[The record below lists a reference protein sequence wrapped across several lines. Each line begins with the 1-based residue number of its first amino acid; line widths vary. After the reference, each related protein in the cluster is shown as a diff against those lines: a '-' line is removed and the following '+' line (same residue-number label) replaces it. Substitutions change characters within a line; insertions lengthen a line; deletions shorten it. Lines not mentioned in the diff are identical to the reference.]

1 MTGQSTTVDPAH
13 DVLRRRP
20 SSLDVFVRPKNVAVV
35 GASEKLGSVGRML
48 VANLVGSSFGGRV
61 FPVNPARTT
70 VLGLDCYP
78 RLADVPAAVDLAII
92 AVPAPVVAGVIE
104 ECLTAGVQGAII
116 VSAGFCETGQAGVAL
131 EAEISSRLCGTR
143 LRVIGPNC
151 LGVMSPVTGLN
162 ATFAADMARPGSVG
176 FISQSGALLTAILD
190 WSLQQNVGFSHVI
203 STGSMLDVGWGDLID
218 FLGDDPATHSILVY
232 MESIGNARAFLSAA
246 REVAL
251 QKPIILIKAG
261 RTQCAAKAAA
271 SHTGA
276 LVGSDDALDAA
287 FRRVGVLRVQH
298 ISELFSLSD
307 VLAKQPR
314 PQGPKL
320 AIITNAGG
328 PGVLATDALVEAGG
342 QLARLSTDTI
352 DKLSQALP
360 PHWSHANPVDAL
372 GDAAP
377 DRFAHCVDV
386 LAKAPE
392 CDGLLVIL
400 TPQAMTDPTRTA
412 ERIAEYAH
420 LPGKPILASWMGGS
434 RVADGVQ
441 VLNRA
446 GIPTLPYADGAAR
459 VFQYMW
465 RHSDNLRALY
475 ETPTVGVADETAA
488 PGQQAVSLLNSVLQS
503 GRSLLTEPES
513 KQLLAT
519 YGIPT
524 VETRIAAT
532 SADAVRQARA
542 IGYPVVLKVYSTT
555 ITHKSD
561 VGGVRLNLNC
571 DQDVQCA
578 FDGIQIAVGQTAG
591 AEHFAGVTVQPMVK
605 LEGYELII
613 GSSIDT
619 QLGPMIL
626 FGCGGQLVEVFQ
638 DRALG
643 LPPLTSTLARRM
655 MERTKIY
662 TALKG
667 VRGRAAVNL
676 VELEQLLVRFASL
689 VIEQPRIREIDINP
703 LLASDHGL
711 LALDARVVLHPTSVL
726 DQNLPQPVIRPYPRQ
741 YESDWTTSDDRPLHL
756 RPIRPEDEPL
766 LAKFHEGLSEQVVYA
781 RYAQVLPLSQRTVHE
796 RLARMCFI
804 DYDRQMALV
813 AIDQQATEPRIVAVA
828 RLIKLHGAAAAEF
841 AIVIRD
847 DYQGRG
853 LGTEL
858 MNRLVRIAR
867 DERLNRM
874 IGHMS
879 ATNWPMIAVCRR
891 LGFKFTGDATT
902 RLAVLELLSA
912 V

>member
-1 MTGQSTTVDPAH
+1 MTEQRTTVERAH
-13 DVLRRRP
+13 DVLRWRP

-35 GASEKLGSVGRML
+35 GASEALGSVGRTL
-48 VANLVGSSFGGRV
+48 ISNLTGSSFGGRI
-61 FPVNPARTT
+61 FPVNPNRST

-78 RLADVPAAVDLAII
+78 RLSDVPAAVDLAII
-92 AVPAPVVAGVIE
+92 AVPATAVTSVID
-104 ECLTAGVQGAII
+104 ECLAAEVQGAII
-116 VSAGFCETGQAGVAL
+116 VSAGFRETGQAGVAL
-131 EAEISSRLCGTR
+131 EAEISSRLSGTR

-162 ATFAADMARPGSVG
+162 ATFAADMARLGNVG
-176 FISQSGALLTAILD
+176 FVSQSGALLTAILD
-190 WSLQQNVGFSHVI
+190 WSLLQNVGFSHVI

-218 FLGDDPATHSILVY
+218 FLGDDPTTHSILIY

-251 QKPIILIKAG
+251 QKPIVLIKAG
-261 RTQCAAKAAA
+261 RTEFAAKAAA

-287 FRRVGVLRVQH
+287 FRRVGVLRVRH

-314 PQGPKL
+314 PTGSKL

-328 PGVLATDALVEAGG
+328 PGVLATDALIEAGG
-342 QLARLSTDTI
+342 QLATLSKDTI
-352 DKLSQALP
+352 DKLSQSLP

-372 GDAAP
+372 GDADP
-377 DRFAHCVDV
+377 IRFAHCVDI
-386 LAKAPE
+386 LGKAPE
-392 CDGLLVIL
+392 CDGLLVVL

-420 LPGKPILASWMGGS
+420 LLGKPILASWMGGS
-434 RVADGVQ
+434 RVAEGVQ
-441 VLNRA
+441 LLNRA
-446 GIPTLPYADGAAR
+446 GIPTLPYADDAAR

-465 RHSDNLRALY
+465 RHSENLRALY
-475 ETPTVGVADETAA
+475 ETPTLGAADEMGAA
-488 PGQQAVSLLNSVLQS
+488 PQQAFTLLSGVLQS
-503 GRSLLTEPES
+503 GRTLLTEPES
-513 KQLLAT
+513 KQLLAA

-532 SADAVRQARA
+532 PADAVQHARA
-542 IGYPVVLKVYSTT
+542 LGYPVVLKVYSTT

-561 VGGVRLNLNC
+561 VGGVRLNLDC
-571 DQDVQCA
+571 DLGVQRA
-578 FDGIQIAVGQTAG
+578 FDDIQTAVRQAAG

-605 LEGYELII
+605 LEGYELIV
-613 GSSIDT
+613 GSSIDA
-619 QLGPMIL
+619 QLGPVIL

-662 TALKG
+662 TALRG
-667 VRGRAAVNL
+667 VRARLAVDLAA
-676 VELEQLLVRFASL
+676 LEQLLVRFTSL
-689 VIEQPRIREIDINP
+689 VIEHPRIREIDINP
-703 LLASDHGL
+703 LLASDKGL
-711 LALDARVVLHPTSVL
+711 LALDARVVLQPASVR
-726 DQNLPQPVIRPYPRQ
+726 DQNLPRPVIRPYPRQ
-741 YESDWTTSDDRPLHL
+741 YASDWTTSDERLLHL

-766 LAKFHEGLSEQVVYA
+766 LAKFHEWLSEQA
-781 RYAQVLPLSQRTVHE
+781 TEPQYAQPIQRSVHE
-796 RLARMCFI
+796 RLARLCFI

-813 AIDQQATEPRIVAVA
+813 AVDQQETIPRIAAVA
-828 RLIKLHGAAAAEF
+828 RLIKLHGAPDAEF

-847 DYQGRG
+847 DCQGLG

-858 MNRLVRIAR
+858 LNRLTQIAR
-867 DERLNRM
+867 DEKLRRM
-874 IGHMS
+874 IGHVS
-879 ATNWPMIAVCRR
+879 ATNWPMLAVCRR
-891 LGFKFTGDATT
+891 LGFQFMGDATT
-902 RLAVLELLSA
+902 RLAVLDL
-912 V
+912 